1 MTVTVCVDL
10 VPGVA
15 GLANVQVTWLAA
27 ELKTPPPDAETKM
40 APGGRVSTRLGEVRL
55 TLPVL
60 V

>member
-1 MTVTVCVDL
+1 MTVTVWVDL

-15 GLANVQVTWLAA
+15 GLARAQVTWLLTA
-27 ELKTPPPDAETKM
+27 LKTPPPDAETKV
-40 APGGRVSTRLGEVRL
+40 APGGRVSTRVGEVRL